1 MAKVSVEVEGLKEL
15 QRRVRNLPKQA
26 QEELRQAAQ
35 AIADMELPRLR
46 AAASGSS
53 RQAGAIASSIR
64 SRRDRFPAIAAGGR
78 GRTGVSGGA
87 TAGQLFYGAEFG
99 GRRSRTTMQ
108 FRPHLGQRGYFFFPT
123 LRADQPK
130 QRDLWEAALR
140 NLEREWGMN

>member
-1 MAKVSVEVEGLKEL
+1 MTVGIEVEGLREL
-15 QRRVRNLPKQA
+15 QARVRRLPKVAQA
-26 QEELRQAAQ
+26 ELREASQ
-35 AIADMELPRLR
+35 AIADMEAPRLR
-46 AAASGSS
+46 GAASASS

-64 SRRDRFPAIAAGGR
+64 VRRDRFPAIAAGGR

-99 GRRSRTTMQ
+99 GRSSRTTMQ

-140 NLEREWGMN
+140 NLEREWGVI